1 MFHSVVL
8 SGALSTLPHR
18 DVRLFSAAR
27 SESCLQKNDWVCWE
41 YVRTRSGLIQHA
53 LWQHI
58 TLTALALFLATLLAI
73 PLAILAL
80 QSRWLRASILSVL
93 GIIYTIPSLS
103 LFVLL
108 QPAFGV
114 THATPVVIALVA
126 YAQLLLVRNIIVGL
140 EGVPDD
146 VLESARG
153 MGYGSARLLW
163 TVRLPLA
170 LPAIMAGLRVT
181 TVSTIALLTVGGLI
195 GHGGLGNL
203 LIDGFNDNT
212 FKAQIFTSMVLIVAL
227 ALVADGLLLLVQRWL
242 TPWARAGRAT

>member
-1 MFHSVVL
+1 MV
-8 SGALSTLPHR
+8 LSTLSPGHLASV
-18 DVRLFSAAR
+18 DAA
-27 SESCLQKNDWVCWE
+27 SGESCLQKNSWICWE
-41 YVRTRSGLIQHA
+41 YVRTRSGLLQHA

-58 TLTALALFLATLLAI
+58 TLTLIALVLATLLAI

-80 QSRWLRASILSVL
+80 QSRWLRAGILSVL
-93 GIIYTIPSLS
+93 GIVYTIPSLA

-114 THATPVVIALVA
+114 THATPVIIALVA

-140 EGVPDD
+140 EGVPQE

-153 MGYGSARLLW
+153 MGYGSSRLLW

-212 FKAQIFTSMVLIVAL
+212 FKAQIFTSMVLILAL

-242 TPWARAGRAT
+242 TPWARTRRASS

>member
-1 MFHSVVL
+1 MV
-8 SGALSTLPHR
+8 LSTLARGHLTG
-18 DVRLFSAAR
+18 VSAA
-27 SESCLQKNDWVCWE
+27 SGKSCLQKNDWVCWE
-41 YVRTRSGLIQHA
+41 YVRTRSGLLQHA
-53 LWQHI
+53 LWEHI
-58 TLTALALFLATLLAI
+58 TLTVIALVLATLLAI

-80 QSRWLRASILSVL
+80 QARWLRAGILSVL
-93 GIIYTIPSLS
+93 GIIYTIPSLA

-140 EGVPDD
+140 EGVPDE

-153 MGYGSARLLW
+153 MGYGSSRLLL

-212 FKAQIFTSMVLIVAL
+212 FKSQIFTSMVLILAL

-242 TPWARAGRAT
+242 TPWARAGRASS